1 MVGAEEDE
9 DIADE
14 QDIAIA
20 EWVGGGG
27 KPRILQVGE
36 AIGAFE
42 RV

>member
-27 KPRILQVGE
+27 QTPYLASG
-36 AIGAFE
+36 
-42 RV
+42 